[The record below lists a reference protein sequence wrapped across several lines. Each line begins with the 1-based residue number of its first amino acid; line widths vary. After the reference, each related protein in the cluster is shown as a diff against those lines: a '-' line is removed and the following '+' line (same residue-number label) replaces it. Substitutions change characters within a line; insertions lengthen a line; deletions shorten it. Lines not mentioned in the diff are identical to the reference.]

1 MLCAL
6 DERPRLTKFDGLE
19 WRKRA
24 VRASYQD
31 ELTLRSSQS
40 FVFYIPP
47 AVFDLEFESSL
58 TLSTNFFLFP
68 ALAHQNNACSVECK
82 SDAVGKKRRLNQRI
96 DKLTDGFLP

>member
-1 MLCAL
+1 M
-6 DERPRLTKFDGLE
+6 
-19 WRKRA
+19 
-24 VRASYQD
+24 RASYQD

-58 TLSTNFFLFP
+58 TLSTNFLIFP

-82 SDAVGKKRRLNQRI
+82 SDVVGKKRRLNQRI
-96 DKLTDGFLP
+96 DKLTDGFLPWLLVIWRSLFRTNRKALVGGTGL